1 LRGKLYDAAVNF
13 QYETPIRVEG
23 ALFLLIGRS
32 PCSLSSLGCVRALVL
47 VLGLLL
53 LVGCG
58 GSGDDPGGQ
67 ATPPS
72 TPPVTGDTG
81 DEVPASGPPLGFP
94 VFATKNT
101 TRVAGGDAVADAA
114 GVALATY
121 PARTAE
127 SRPTA
132 VVLAEVRAWQTG
144 IAASVLAAKPIRA
157 PILFADGDTIPDAT
171 KAALDALQPTG
182 SREAG
187 GAQVIRVGTKAPV
200 DGYKTTDIPAAAS
213 PAALAA
219 AVDRLQASAAGT
231 PSNAVVVVSADHP
244 QYAMPAA
251 GWAANSGTPIL
262 WVTPAGVPPE
272 TEAALKTH
280 RGAAIYVLGPE
291 DAVPETV
298 VDALGK
304 LGTVKRIAAADAVS
318 TAITFARYTDGGFGW
333 GVVDPGHGLVFAN
346 ARRPQDAAAA
356 APLSAHGK
364 YGPLLLLGDDAGA
377 LPPALQDYL
386 LDITP
391 GYTDSAPPGR
401 GVYNHGWIIGDE
413 SALAAAVQARIDT
426 LLEIQPVDSGDE

>member
-1 LRGKLYDAAVNF
+1 MRLAFAA
-13 QYETPIRVEG
+13 
-23 ALFLLIGRS
+23 LLT
-32 PCSLSSLGCVRALVL
+32 LLV
-47 VLGLLL
+47 VA
-53 LVGCG
+53 VGCG
-58 GSGDDPGGQ
+58 GSGNDDPPAQG
-67 ATPPS
+67 TPPS
-72 TPPVTGDTG
+72 TPPVTGQSG
-81 DEVPASGPPLGFP
+81 GEVPATGPPLGFP

-121 PARTAE
+121 PARTPE

-182 SREAG
+182 SKEAG

-200 DGYKTTDIPAAAS
+200 EGYKTTDIPAAAS

-219 AVDRLQASAAGT
+219 AVDRLQTSAVGSA
-231 PSNAVVVVSADHP
+231 SNAVVVVSSEHP
-244 QYAMPAA
+244 QYAMPVA
-251 GWAANSGTPIL
+251 GWAANSGTPVL
-262 WVTPAGVPPE
+262 WVTPQGVPPE
-272 TEAALKTH
+272 TEAAIKTH
-280 RGAAIYVLGPE
+280 RGAAIYVVGPE
-291 DAVPETV
+291 AAVPEPV
-298 VDALGK
+298 FDALAK
-304 LGTVKRIAAADAVS
+304 LGTVKRVTGTDPVS
-318 TAITFARYTDGGFGW
+318 TAITFARYQDGAFGW
-333 GVVDPGHGLVFAN
+333 AVVDPGHGIVVAN

-364 YGPLLLLGDDAGA
+364 YGPLLLLGEDAGT

-386 LDITP
+386 LDIQP
-391 GYTDSAPPGR
+391 GYDEATPAVR

-426 LLEIQPVDSGDE
+426 LLEIQPVESGAE